1 MQFTRSRLL
10 LSMAVLAAL
19 LALSMGAPAPQQINS
34 EMEASFQDSSD
45 PDLNPINAE
54 TRVIEQLD
62 RSNIE
67 KNKQWDIK
75 SPVPIKDFQTLITAV
90 VSPKIRSI
98 GNIANDL
105 TTGVLTTITA
115 FSGSSSGGG
124 NANAGL
130 GNVSK
135 RRRRAG
141 GKDLSDA
148 ADIMSDASLE
158 LPSELLNKSLL
169 TVTNISKSLSRLIL
183 IGMALEAFVTA
194 LACLSTTTNATSNL
208 PGKHF
213 SVITKNSAEPFLLA
227 EKVLRPLPAS
237 VQTFPVPLAT
247 PTDDTPRNCH
257 DEKHGQVRIRIAPDV
272 EPFFASCD
280 QKVKNGGW
288 MVIAYRFDGS
298 QEFNKEWK
306 DYKSGFGIGSESE
319 KYLLYVLG
327 AYKGDAGD
335 SLRYHAGKKF
345 TTYDQDNDDNG
356 QNCARTH
363 AGAWWYGRE
372 CFESNLFGTFQSKY
386 GQEIGYFKG
395 ILWKTF
401 LPGPSGSLSYVRM
414 LIRPLKK

>member
-1 MQFTRSRLL
+1 
-10 LSMAVLAAL
+10 
-19 LALSMGAPAPQQINS
+19 
-34 EMEASFQDSSD
+34 
-45 PDLNPINAE
+45 
-54 TRVIEQLD
+54 
-62 RSNIE
+62 
-67 KNKQWDIK
+67 
-75 SPVPIKDFQTLITAV
+75 
-90 VSPKIRSI
+90 
-98 GNIANDL
+98 
-105 TTGVLTTITA
+105 
-115 FSGSSSGGG
+115 
-124 NANAGL
+124 
-130 GNVSK
+130 
-135 RRRRAG
+135 
-141 GKDLSDA
+141 
-148 ADIMSDASLE
+148 
-158 LPSELLNKSLL
+158 
-169 TVTNISKSLSRLIL
+169 
-183 IGMALEAFVTA
+183 MALEAFVTA
-194 LACLSTTTNATSNL
+194 LACLSTTANSTSSNL

-213 SVITKNSAEPFLLA
+213 SVITRNSAEPFLLA
-227 EKVLRPLPAS
+227 EKDTASCPVSTLGGLAARIQLMTDELQTLKTELNELQQLIEEYKNQDSGLITTRLLRPLPAS

-306 DYKSGFGIGSESE
+306 DYKSGFGSINSEFFIGLDKLHLLTNSEHHELLIIMRNKNGEERFALYDHFSIGSESE

-327 AYKGDAGD
+327 AYHGDAGD